1 MAKKLKELEDDLD
14 NFRSV
19 QYRMDN
25 EGIDYCFENY
35 SSFEDI
41 EDEEFHKLRKEFLE
55 SMKNIRSYVE
65 NKIEELKSQ
74 VDDLEWGDY

>member
-1 MAKKLKELEDDLD
+1 MTKKLKELEDDLD

>member
-1 MAKKLKELEDDLD
+1 MDKNIKKLEEDLD

>member
-1 MAKKLKELEDDLD
+1 MTKKLKELEDDLD

-19 QYRMDN
+19 HYRMRN
-25 EGIDYCFENY
+25 EGIEYCFEHY

>member
-1 MAKKLKELEDDLD
+1 MVKKLKELEDDLD

>member
-1 MAKKLKELEDDLD
+1 MVKKLKELEDDLD

-41 EDEEFHKLRKEFLE
+41 EDEEFHKLRNEFLE